1 MRQQW
6 PAGEAPKEALRQHHV
21 DWKTPSMHGFVQ
33 DVEPKR
39 KPPPDPPTGIPQP
52 DGKRARQLKS
62 DVFQT
67 LSSAARAVDVIDQN
81 CSFPLEVSRA
91 GFLASVGQELF
102 QNSG

>member
-1 MRQQW
+1 
-6 PAGEAPKEALRQHHV
+6 
-21 DWKTPSMHGFVQ
+21 MHGFVQ